1 MSILIY
7 LTNRYNKKKKKEKS
21 RINSLIYRFF
31 HSFKCLNKKFVYA
44 VFIYNF
50 IYDPVMVIL
59 IYQDLSLCFLRRF

>member
-1 MSILIY
+1 MSIL
-7 LTNRYNKKKKKEKS
+7 
-21 RINSLIYRFF
+21 INSLIYRFF